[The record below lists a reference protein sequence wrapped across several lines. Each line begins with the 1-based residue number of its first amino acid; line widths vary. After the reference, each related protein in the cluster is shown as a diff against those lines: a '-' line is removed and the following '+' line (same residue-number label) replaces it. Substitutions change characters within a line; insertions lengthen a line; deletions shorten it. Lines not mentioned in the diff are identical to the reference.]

1 MRPYGNHLKTHNKR
15 FKIAAFAALVIVM
28 FMAFITLSS
37 ASNSPDPA
45 ETDGREGEWDVFGTD
60 EAGSTKEADIDATAE
75 EDAQATAGADADAT
89 GVVEITPTPDPDA
102 TPVPTYNGDKILFE
116 PGGGS
121 GNGSTAGSVIMII
134 IVVLAILSI
143 VSGIVEK
150 IVKYYKNR
158 DKEFKVD

>member
-1 MRPYGNHLKTHNKR
+1 MKLYGNPLKKHRKSV
-15 FKIAAFAALVIVM
+15 KAAVFAVVLTLMLLCRAAMPAAVFAA
-28 FMAFITLSS
+28 
-37 ASNSPDPA
+37 SPDA
-45 ETDGREGEWDVFGTD
+45 EGWEGEWDIFET
-60 EAGSTKEADIDATAE
+60 ELPAG
-75 EDAQATAGADADAT
+75 TAGAEASAT
-89 GVVEITPTPDPDA
+89 LEAEVTPTPDPDA

-116 PGGGS
+116 PGESGS
-121 GNGSTAGSVIMII
+121 NNTSSAGSIIMII